1 MTPKITLSKIEPG
14 STGFEIRT
22 RGYIDIDVSNITFT
36 QASEIAHSANRDGE
50 FYVRFMPDPMTIRI
64 FIDMGFDAQ
73 SLKEKIRWIVAE
85 VERDSE
91 SNVTERLKFLTKVD
105 ETNIALE
112 RLVDD
117 LRVED
122 EIATGVYD

>member
-1 MTPKITLSKIEPG
+1 MTPRITLNKIEPG

-22 RGYIDIDVSNITFT
+22 RGYIDIDASNILFA
-36 QASEIAHSANRDGE
+36 QASEIAHSANRNGE
-50 FYVRFMPDPMTIRI
+50 FYVRFIPDPMTIRI
-64 FIDMGFDAQ
+64 FVEMGFNAP
-73 SLKEKIRWIVAE
+73 SLKEMIQWIVAE

-91 SNVTERLKFLTKVD
+91 SNVNEHLKFVTKV
-105 ETNIALE
+105 EENNITLE

-122 EIATGVYD
+122 ELATGVYD

>member
-1 MTPKITLSKIEPG
+1 MTPRITLNKIEPG

-22 RGYIDIDVSNITFT
+22 RGYIDIDASNILFA
-36 QASEIAHSANRDGE
+36 QASEIAHSANRNGE
-50 FYVRFMPDPMTIRI
+50 FYVRFMPDPMTIRV
-64 FIDMGFDAQ
+64 FVEMGFDAP

-91 SNVTERLKFLTKVD
+91 SNVNERLKFVTKV
-105 ETNIALE
+105 EENNIALE

-122 EIATGVYD
+122 ELATGVYD

>member
-1 MTPKITLSKIEPG
+1 MTPRITLNKIEPG

-22 RGYIDIDVSNITFT
+22 RGYIDIDASNILFT
-36 QASEIAHSANRDGE
+36 QASEIAHSANRNGE
-50 FYVRFMPDPMTIRI
+50 FYVRFIPDPMTIRI
-64 FIDMGFDAQ
+64 FVEMGFNAP
-73 SLKEKIRWIVAE
+73 SLKEMIQWIVAE

-91 SNVTERLKFLTKVD
+91 SNVNEHLKFVTKV
-105 ETNIALE
+105 EENNITLE

-122 EIATGVYD
+122 ELATGVYD